1 MSTAAVIA
9 IVVAVV
15 VLLALTV
22 LVLLPRMRRRRLE
35 LEQQR
40 ARLGREVA
48 GHRQEAQARGSA
60 AADAASEAEAHR
72 RVAEDH
78 VGKAK
83 GLEDSAARAQRAAA
97 FHEQRA
103 RESSAKLDEEAE

>member
-15 VLLALTV
+15 VLVLAV

-78 VGKAK
+78 VVQAK
-83 GLEDSAARAQRAAA
+83 ELEDSAARAQRAAA

-103 RESSAKLDEEAE
+103 IESSAELDEEAE